1 MAKKAIYNFCL
12 FVFYHSS
19 AINNFAVPSPF
30 LNVRLRRTSVE
41 TQHLEANGQNVL
53 LCSQDQHNYITL
65 YLRTEE
71 N

>member
-1 MAKKAIYNFCL
+1 MGKKAIYNFCFFFFIIARL
-12 FVFYHSS
+12 P
-19 AINNFAVPSPF
+19 IPSPF